1 MWTSSVPRL
10 TRLSGMRSPM
20 ETCVEQS
27 KPYFGMRAYEVRSW
41 RRWIGQTCR
50 LTLPYQTGISDMD
63 DLKQQ
68 SEAFCQTPRPQEH
81 RRLLPADGQ
90 PIASLQAYEAV
101 GGLTA
106 LRQSQQAQPERIID
120 ELTRSGLR
128 GRGGG
133 GFSTGAKWAGIRRE
147 GTGTRYVCCNGAEG
161 EPGTFKDRYLLR
173 MNPYQVLEGVA
184 IAAYTVGAPR
194 AFICLKQSF
203 NSEFDRLQEALDELM
218 ASGILGTPPSPEI
231 SLVFG
236 PEEYLFGEE
245 KALLEVSE
253 LMLPLAL

>member
-1 MWTSSVPRL
+1 
-10 TRLSGMRSPM
+10 M